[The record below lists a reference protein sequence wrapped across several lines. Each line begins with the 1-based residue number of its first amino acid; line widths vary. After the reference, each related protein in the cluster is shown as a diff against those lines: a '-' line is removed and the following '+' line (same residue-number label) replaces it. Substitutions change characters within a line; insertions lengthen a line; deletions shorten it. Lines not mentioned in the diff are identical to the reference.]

1 MDALP
6 ASLFAHCARRLRR
19 AALAALARASAD
31 ERREVERELG
41 ASFAD
46 AASCERIVRALLALA
61 VDEEDALDADARAG
75 ERDRKRAKTRGG
87 ARDSEAAARSAV
99 RARVRETTEALAAN
113 AAADRRARCAGVF
126 AEAAKTNGDDEALKR
141 EVKIAMAKSARD
153 RARAVWRRGV
163 IVGHHR
169 ALRAA
174 AREAEDV
181 DETWERTI
189 LEQKPALRAYAEA
202 ATEVGNR
209 AWVVSALEW
218 CVDAMG
224 RYFGNGEG
232 SSKAAT
238 TPFSWQL
245 ANKRRARELTRA
257 ETSSKATIEMM
268 LRDVVESDG
277 PRGTPD
283 RSVAA
288 GTSIK
293 ILDIGSCWDY
303 FNLHF
308 KGPWP
313 GRLSAETTACD
324 LMPSVPSVY
333 ECDWLKVEFGNAQRV
348 TDRRLEAVAQHAADV
363 VVFSLVLSYLP
374 TPKQRGEMVR
384 RARLALKNRGGG
396 LLFIITPHSTDKGHC
411 GQKALPILGEWRDA
425 LRTLGFDRVLYERLR
440 SVHCL
445 AFRTIGD
452 GDEARAAAAS
462 PPELRIAFDG
472 AATKPRE

>member
-1 MDALP
+1 
-6 ASLFAHCARRLRR
+6 
-19 AALAALARASAD
+19 
-31 ERREVERELG
+31 
-41 ASFAD
+41 
-46 AASCERIVRALLALA
+46 
-61 VDEEDALDADARAG
+61 
-75 ERDRKRAKTRGG
+75 
-87 ARDSEAAARSAV
+87 
-99 RARVRETTEALAAN
+99 
-113 AAADRRARCAGVF
+113 
-126 AEAAKTNGDDEALKR
+126 
-141 EVKIAMAKSARD
+141 
-153 RARAVWRRGV
+153 
-163 IVGHHR
+163 
-169 ALRAA
+169 
-174 AREAEDV
+174 
-181 DETWERTI
+181 
-189 LEQKPALRAYAEA
+189 
-202 ATEVGNR
+202 
-209 AWVVSALEW
+209 VVSALEW

-224 RYFGNGEG
+224 RYFSDGEG
-232 SSKAAT
+232 SLRAAT
-238 TPFSWQL
+238 TSFSWQL
-245 ANKRRARELTRA
+245 ANKRRARELKRA
-257 ETSSKATIEMM
+257 MTSSKATIEMM
-268 LRDVVESDG
+268 MRDVVESDG

-283 RSVAA
+283 RSAAA

-293 ILDIGSCWDY
+293 ILDVGSCWDY

-313 GRLSAETTACD
+313 GRLSVETTACD

-411 GQKALPILGEWRDA
+411 GHKALPILSEWRAA
-425 LRTLGFDRVLYERLR
+425 LRQLGFDRVLYERLR

-452 GDEARAAAAS
+452 GDEARVAAAS

-472 AATKPRE
+472 AATSFSL

>member
-19 AALAALARASAD
+19 AARAALERASAE
-31 ERREVERELG
+31 ERREIERDVG
-41 ASFAD
+41 ASFGD
-46 AASCERIVRALLALA
+46 SRSCERVVRALFALA
-61 VDEEDALDADARAG
+61 VDEKDALDDGADDG
-75 ERDRKRAKTRGG
+75 
-87 ARDSEAAARSAV
+87 ARSAV
-99 RARVRETTEALAAN
+99 LARVRETTEALAAN

-126 AEAAKTNGDDEALKR
+126 AEAAKTNGDDEALRR
-141 EVKIAMAKSARD
+141 EVARATAKSARD
-153 RARAVWRRGV
+153 RARAAWRRGV
-163 IVGHHR
+163 IVNHHR

-189 LEQKPALRAYAEA
+189 VEQKPALRAYAEA

-224 RYFGNGEG
+224 RYFSDGEG
-232 SSKAAT
+232 SLKAAT
-238 TPFSWQL
+238 TSFSWQL
-245 ANKRRARELTRA
+245 ANKRRARELKRA

-268 LRDVVESDG
+268 MRDVVESDG

-283 RSVAA
+283 RSAAA

-293 ILDIGSCWDY
+293 ILDVGSCWDY

-313 GRLSAETTACD
+313 GRLSVETTACD

-374 TPKQRGEMVR
+374 TPKQRGGWCG
-384 RARLALKNRGGG
+384 AR
-396 LLFIITPHSTDKGHC
+396 
-411 GQKALPILGEWRDA
+411 
-425 LRTLGFDRVLYERLR
+425 V
-440 SVHCL
+440 
-445 AFRTIGD
+445 
-452 GDEARAAAAS
+452 
-462 PPELRIAFDG
+462 
-472 AATKPRE
+472 

>member
-19 AALAALARASAD
+19 AARAALERASAE
-31 ERREVERELG
+31 ERREIERDVG
-41 ASFAD
+41 ASFGD
-46 AASCERIVRALLALA
+46 SRSCERVVRALFALA
-61 VDEEDALDADARAG
+61 VAEKDALDDGADDG
-75 ERDRKRAKTRGG
+75 
-87 ARDSEAAARSAV
+87 ARSAV
-99 RARVRETTEALAAN
+99 LARVRETTEALAAN

-126 AEAAKTNGDDEALKR
+126 AEAAKTNGDDEALRR
-141 EVKIAMAKSARD
+141 EVALATAKSARD

-163 IVGHHR
+163 IVNHHR

-189 LEQKPALRAYAEA
+189 VEQKPALRAYAEA

-224 RYFGNGEG
+224 RYFSDGEG
-232 SSKAAT
+232 SLRAAT
-238 TPFSWQL
+238 TSFSWQL
-245 ANKRRARELTRA
+245 ANKRRARELKRA

-268 LRDVVESDG
+268 MRDVVESDG

-283 RSVAA
+283 RSAAA

-293 ILDIGSCWDY
+293 ILDVGSCWDY

-313 GRLSAETTACD
+313 GRLSVETTACD

-411 GQKALPILGEWRDA
+411 GHKALPILSEWRAA
-425 LRTLGFDRVLYERLR
+425 LRQLGFDRVLYERLR

-452 GDEARAAAAS
+452 GDEARVAAAS

-472 AATKPRE
+472 AATSFSL